1 MIRSC
6 LLFLMVWPFLIE
18 AQDTTA
24 MRTPM
29 DHFNEAARQYVK
41 QDKIS
46 ALRTIDKGLRQYP
59 GDARLRKLAEELL
72 KEDQQQQQ
80 QQQQAEQQKQ
90 DQQQEQQQQ
99 QGGEQQ
105 DQQQRDGKED
115 AGHQHQRQEGDEGTP
130 KPKPGEIAPQDAKRI
145 LDALDRQEQQVQSKL
160 RQRQQP
166 APKVPVDKDW

>member
-1 MIRSC
+1 
-6 LLFLMVWPFLIE
+6 
-18 AQDTTA
+18 
-24 MRTPM
+24 MRTPL

-46 ALRTIDKGLRQYP
+46 ALRTIDAGLRKFP
-59 GDARLRKLAEELL
+59 DDARLRKLAEELL
-72 KEDQQQQQ
+72 KEEQQQQQQQDQQQQQ
-80 QQQQAEQQKQ
+80 QDKQQQ
-90 DQQQEQQQQ
+90 DQQQS
-99 QGGEQQ
+99 GGQKDRQEEKKDGPEQQ
-105 DQQQRDGKED
+105 DQQRDGN
-115 AGHQHQRQEGDEGTP
+115 EGTP